1 VENRFTVLFTGYNLP
16 MDGGASFGTVFSN
29 ILWFIGEVAFK
40 LVPATVV
47 TITGAESSGAGPIP
61 AGFSAIIEPVTAGSI
76 VAFLEQTSSQQ
87 EFSALVHNWDVFV
100 AISMVIC
107 LILGTGIIYC
117 VIRIRQVRHLERMKF
132 QAAERSVAAADV
144 PHTQLR
150 WSKVLEQAN
159 SDSEQHWRLAILEA
173 DIMLNELLDLRGY
186 KGDTMADKLKQV
198 ERADFNSIDDAW
210 EAHKVRNTIA
220 HEGASYQIN
229 NREARRI
236 ISLYE
241 KIFREFKIIE

>member
-1 VENRFTVLFTGYNLP
+1 MSE
-16 MDGGASFGTVFSN
+16 VFSN
-29 ILWFIGEVAFK
+29 IFWFIGEVAFK
-40 LVPATVV
+40 LVPATVA
-47 TITGAESSGAGPIP
+47 TITGAEGSGAGPIP
-61 AGFSAIIEPVTAGSI
+61 AGFSPITEPVTASSI
-76 VAFLEQTSSQQ
+76 VSFLERMSSQ
-87 EFSALVHNWDVFV
+87 EGFSALVHNWDVFV
-100 AISMVIC
+100 AISM
-107 LILGTGIIYC
+107 LISLVLGTAIIYC
-117 VIRIRQVRHLERMKF
+117 TIRIRQVRHLERMKF
-132 QAAERSVAAADV
+132 RDAERSVAAADV
-144 PHTQLR
+144 PRTQLR
-150 WSKVLEQAN
+150 WAKILEQAQ

-210 EAHKVRNTIA
+210 EAHNVRNTIA

>member
-1 VENRFTVLFTGYNLP
+1 
-16 MDGGASFGTVFSN
+16 MDGGASIGSALSN
-29 ILWFIGEVAFK
+29 IFWFIGQVAFK
-40 LVPATVV
+40 LVPATVA
-47 TITGAESSGAGPIP
+47 TIIGTESSGAGPIP
-61 AGFSAIIEPVTAGSI
+61 AGFSPITEPVTAGSI
-76 VAFLEQTSSQQ
+76 VSFLERTSSQQ
-87 EFSALVHNWDVFV
+87 DFSVFVHRWDVFV

-132 QAAERSVAAADV
+132 EAAERSVAAEDV
-144 PHTQLR
+144 PLTHLR
-150 WSKVLEQAN
+150 WNKVLEQAN

-173 DIMLNELLDLRGY
+173 DIMLNELLDLKGY
-186 KGDTMADKLKQV
+186 KGDTMADKMKQV

-236 ISLYE
+236 IGLYE
-241 KIFREFKIIE
+241 KIFKEFKVIG

>member
-1 VENRFTVLFTGYNLP
+1 
-16 MDGGASFGTVFSN
+16 MSDVFSN
-29 ILWFIGEVAFK
+29 IFWFIGEVAFK
-40 LVPATVV
+40 LVPATIATV
-47 TITGAESSGAGPIP
+47 TGVENSGTGPIP
-61 AGFSAIIEPVTAGSI
+61 AGFYPITEPVTTGSI
-76 VAFLEQTSSQQ
+76 VSFLERTSSQE
-87 EFSALVHNWDVFV
+87 EFSTLVQRWDAFV
-100 AISMVIC
+100 AISMTVC
-107 LILGTGIIYC
+107 LILSVGIIYC

-132 QAAERSVAAADV
+132 QDAERPVVAKDI
-144 PHTQLR
+144 PRTHLR
-150 WSKVLEQAN
+150 WSRIQEQAN

-173 DIMLNELLDLRGY
+173 DIMLNELLDLEGY

-210 EAHKVRNTIA
+210 EAHKIRNTIA

>member
-1 VENRFTVLFTGYNLP
+1 
-16 MDGGASFGTVFSN
+16 MDGGITFGEALANVFLYMGELAFRLVPGTVAS
-29 ILWFIGEVAFK
+29 L
-40 LVPATVV
+40 
-47 TITGAESSGAGPIP
+47 TGTDISGTGPIP
-61 AGFSAIIEPVTAGSI
+61 IGLTPITEPITTASIIE
-76 VAFLEQTSSQQ
+76 FLEKTSSP
-87 EFSALVHNWDVFV
+87 ERYDALVSGWGQFV
-100 AISMVIC
+100 AISMVIS
-107 LILGTGIIYC
+107 LLLMSVIIYC
-117 VIRIRQVRHLERMKF
+117 FVRIRQVRHMEHMKF
-132 QAAERSVAAADV
+132 RAAEHPVAKQDV
-144 PHTQLR
+144 PRTQLR
-150 WSKVLEQAN
+150 WAKILEQAQ

-210 EAHKVRNTIA
+210 EAHNVRNTIA

>member
-1 VENRFTVLFTGYNLP
+1 MQIRHRERL
-16 MDGGASFGTVFSN
+16 A
-29 ILWFIGEVAFK
+29 
-40 LVPATVV
+40 
-47 TITGAESSGAGPIP
+47 
-61 AGFSAIIEPVTAGSI
+61 FSAAQRTVEARDTPKT
-76 VAFLEQTSSQQ
+76 
-87 EFSALVHNWDVFV
+87 H
-100 AISMVIC
+100 
-107 LILGTGIIYC
+107 
-117 VIRIRQVRHLERMKF
+117 
-132 QAAERSVAAADV
+132 
-144 PHTQLR
+144 LR
-150 WSKVLEQAN
+150 WRRILDQMSAGTPE
-159 SDSEQHWRLAILEA
+159 SWRLAILEA

-210 EAHKVRNTIA
+210 EAHNVRNTIA